1 MPTDPSARGSHKWT
15 HCFTRT
21 YAQVDIARNLIG
33 AQI

>member
-1 MPTDPSARGSHKWT
+1 MPTAPGDRASQKWT